1 LARQPENADALSA
14 LGGIRFQQR
23 RFDSATSLYAQ
34 VLTFRPDDL
43 DARKSLAE
51 LAAAQGNTLDA
62 LQQFEQLQL
71 QQTANGSTDPSLP
84 RRAQQIQENFL
95 NQRGFQPSWERY

>member
-1 LARQPENADALSA
+1 
-14 LGGIRFQQR
+14 
-23 RFDSATSLYAQ
+23 

-71 QQTANGSTDPSLP
+71 QQTANGGTDPNLS
-84 RRAQQIQENFL
+84 RRVQQIQEDFL
-95 NQRGFQPSWERY
+95 KQRGFQPSWERY